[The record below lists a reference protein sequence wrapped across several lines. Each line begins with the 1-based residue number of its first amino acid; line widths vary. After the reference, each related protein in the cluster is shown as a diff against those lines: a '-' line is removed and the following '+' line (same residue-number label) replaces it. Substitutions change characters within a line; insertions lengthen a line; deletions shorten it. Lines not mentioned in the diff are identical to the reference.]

1 MKFNIKTKRSA
12 AINVTSLIDVM
23 FLLVIF
29 VLISAKFEPDGG
41 ISVELP
47 KGKSTEVAKVEV
59 QVLTIK
65 PDGELYFQKDKIS
78 FDTLPERIKK
88 MRKEFK
94 DPVIVINADKSTPY
108 EFVAKATDII
118 KQSGQSKFN
127 LKLKK

>member
-29 VLISAKFEPDGG
+29 VLISAKFEPEGG
-41 ISVELP
+41 IAVELP
-47 KGKSTEVAKVEV
+47 KGKSTEIAKVEV

-65 PDGELYFQKDKIS
+65 PDGELYFQKDKIT

-108 EFVAKATDII
+108 EFVAAIGLQI
-118 KQSGQSKFN
+118 LSSSQGRAS
-127 LKLKK
+127 LI